1 VIAESVVC
9 APRVLSLGHL
19 PDAHPHTF
27 VVVVSKSFY
36 AQGTSMGQIFN
47 WNAVSCVLS
56 INRVLFGHFRVHCT
70 KPAR

>member
-47 WNAVSCVLS
+47 
-56 INRVLFGHFRVHCT
+56 
-70 KPAR
+70 